1 MERIKQALERARQER
16 EAAQTIAPRPKA
28 PANGTVSTV
37 SRRRPLEIEYT
48 QTRVVKVSPDLMR
61 DNRVIAGMAP
71 DAVVDAYRMLRTRV
85 LQRLRQNGW
94 KSLAVTSP
102 GIGEGKSLTAVN
114 MAISLAREVNHTVL
128 LVDLDLR
135 RPGIHKFFG
144 YQPEHGIADFLFSDI
159 ELGDI
164 MFTPSIERLVVLPGK
179 DRYEN
184 SSELLSMPRMLEM
197 VEDITTRYPDRIVIF
212 DLPPVLAVD
221 DALAFSPFVDSFLLV
236 IEEGETEAHALSEAR
251 ELLKHVNVVGSV
263 LNKAE
268 DKSHYGYY

>member
-16 EAAQTIAPRPKA
+16 EAAQTIAPRPSA
-28 PANGTVSTV
+28 PAGAVSAV

-48 QTRVVKVSPDLMR
+48 QTRVVKVSPDIMR

-114 MAISLAREVNHTVL
+114 LAISLAREVNHTVL

-164 MFTPSIERLVVLPGK
+164 MFSPSIDRLVVLPGK
-179 DRYEN
+179 ERYEN